1 MCLLLDDD
9 HTRMKPRWRCSLVVA
24 TTQEPLHLVP
34 KKRNW
39 DLKRDLAK
47 RMAKLDRQT
56 QDAIVELIRLRA
68 QNHQDSGSAS
78 EDDDEDEGS
87 AEEAEDA
94 RQEQRHTA
102 RKPLAD

>member
-1 MCLLLDDD
+1 MAVNQ
-9 HTRMKPRWRCSLVVA
+9 K

-68 QNHQDSGSAS
+68 QNQQDSSDS
-78 EDDDEDEGS
+78 EDEDEDESS
-87 AEEAEDA
+87 AEEG
-94 RQEQRHTA
+94 Q
-102 RKPLAD
+102 